1 LIIASAP
8 GRCGIVGN
16 PSDMYGGSVIS
27 CSTTERAYC
36 ELTTDVLVTT
46 IEVSGVTQELTQI
59 SDLKLHDGDYLN
71 VVRAVL
77 SALEVDPAT
86 CKPFGLKAYTEI
98 PMKAGLAGSTA
109 ILTAVVGAVLAYL
122 EIGVQRHG
130 IAELVRKIER
140 EFLGI
145 VCGYQD
151 QYMSTFGGLNYMDF
165 RDKSPSVMT
174 EDEMVFATVENL
186 NHYVGAPPL
195 VLAHTGVQHH
205 SGTVQTPLL
214 ERWLAGDTE
223 VVDGNLEIAKLA
235 RAGKRAL
242 LSQDWELL
250 GALMNQNHAI
260 QKSLGGSAE
269 SNDRMIKAAL
279 DAGALGSKLAGAG
292 GGGTIIAITTD
303 PEAMGAAL
311 LAAGAEAIYTPRPLS
326 GLTVE
331 VRM

>member
-1 LIIASAP
+1 
-8 GRCGIVGN
+8 V
-16 PSDMYGGSVIS
+16 
-27 CSTTERAYC
+27 
-36 ELTTDVLVTT
+36 
-46 IEVSGVTQELTQI
+46 EVSGVTQDLTQI
-59 SDLKLHDGDYLN
+59 SDLQLKDGDYLN

-77 SALEVDPAT
+77 SALEVDPAS
-86 CKPFGLKAYTEI
+86 CRPFGLKAHTEI

-140 EFLGI
+140 DFLGI

-165 RDKSPSVMT
+165 RDKSPNIVT
-174 EDEMVFATVENL
+174 EDEIVFATVENL

-195 VLAHTGVQHH
+195 ILAHTGVQHH
-205 SGTVQTPLL
+205 SGTVHRPLL
-214 ERWLAGDTE
+214 ERWLAGDSE
-223 VVDGNLEIAKLA
+223 VVNGSLEIAKLA
-235 RAGKRAL
+235 RTAKRAL
-242 LSQDWELL
+242 LSQDWDAL
-250 GALMNQNHAI
+250 GSLMNKNHAI

-269 SNDRMIKAAL
+269 SNDRMIQAAL
-279 DAGALGSKLAGAG
+279 DAGALGAKLAGAG
-292 GGGTIIAITTD
+292 GGGTIIAIAAD
-303 PEAMGAAL
+303 PAAVGESL
-311 LAAGAEAIYTPRPLS
+311 LAAGAEAIYTPRPCQ